1 MKFCTLKKTSGEDD
15 ECSDDEGSD
24 DDILVA
30 ATDLNDHRRS
40 LLRETADFVKKFKDG
55 FEAGFVAAD
64 ILKKIREGREGVFFW
79 PFPLNFRLCHFGIT
93 SFAVMSF

>member
-1 MKFCTLKKTSGEDD
+1 MKFFCSCKTSGG
-15 ECSDDEGSD
+15 DDEGSD

-64 ILKKIREGREGVFFW
+64 ILKKIREGRED
-79 PFPLNFRLCHFGIT
+79 RS
-93 SFAVMSF
+93 SFYCSYRNKT

>member
-1 MKFCTLKKTSGEDD
+1 MKFFCSYKTSGG
-15 ECSDDEGSD
+15 DDEGSD

-64 ILKKIREGREGVFFW
+64 ILKKIREGRED
-79 PFPLNFRLCHFGIT
+79 L
-93 SFAVMSF
+93 